1 MVNREV
7 RLEESRQRAL
17 VISETIR
24 RRSDEAVRQMIQGY
38 TGDLDFANRLEDL
51 AIAEEAWDHVS
62 EAKIDPKLV
71 FAHPDLLRAHPQ
83 ASLHYRGI
91 ATLSLKR
98 VQAMA
103 SAVGNWEAGTFRRA
117 PTLDRCLNVART
129 YNSVISV
136 VITGTD
142 NWTLENGYRNVLAT
156 IGITEDGSLRNLV
169 GQEGESRVKD
179 GILDWLRGDG
189 AVLQPNVEGATTT
202 FGAHPRY
209 RMVYSS
215 EPDIKFEWLNNRE
228 EWEIV
233 STVEV
238 KSGTDPAGAL
248 ERLGAI
254 QKSFDQTPARSRNF
268 AVLGIV
274 TRAMRDR
281 LNELNMSR
289 DFLLYDLLNDQ
300 ATWDDFITELFHHTL
315 RLV

>member
-62 EAKIDPKLV
+62 EAEIDPKLV

-169 GQEGESRVKD
+169 GQEGEARVKG

-233 STVEV
+233 STVEI